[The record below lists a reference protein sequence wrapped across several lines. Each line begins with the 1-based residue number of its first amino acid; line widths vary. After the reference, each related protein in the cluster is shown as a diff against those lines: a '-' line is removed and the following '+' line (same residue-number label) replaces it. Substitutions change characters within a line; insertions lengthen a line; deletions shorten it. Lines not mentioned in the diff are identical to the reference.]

1 MDELIFIVEED
12 AEGGFRARALG
23 ESIHTQADTIEELH
37 TMVREAVACH
47 YDTTPPRLIRLH
59 YVKDEVLTNA

>member
-12 AEGGFRARALG
+12 AEGGFRARAVG
-23 ESIHTQADTIEELH
+23 EAIHTQAETVAQLR

-47 YDTTPPRLIRLH
+47 FDTPPRLIRLH
-59 YVKDEVLTNA
+59 YVRDEILSHA